1 MGLFDALFRRSR
13 PLPEEPPPPSPV
25 KEAEIPESAGPL
37 AIRVANLQGIG
48 EREEQEDSFA
58 VLNAT
63 APAELSSQGLFA
75 LVADGMGGMEGGRQA
90 SEWAADFFIQL
101 FRERDPKRSVPEW
114 FYQSA
119 HVVSDSVYRQFG
131 GRSGTT
137 LVAVHLLEDRLHW
150 LSVGDSAIYLARD
163 GGVFQLNREHTC
175 LNQLY
180 LQELEQP
187 VIDKARAEQDE
198 DARRLTSFVGIDRL
212 TEVDLNLRPLD
223 LRRGDALL
231 LCSDGISGVLT
242 PPELLEAMSLEPK
255 EGAELLEQMVLEK
268 GVPGQDNYTG
278 VLIACQ

>member
-13 PLPEEPPPPSPV
+13 PAESMPVQPAAEPDAPEET
-25 KEAEIPESAGPL
+25 GPL

-63 APAELSSQGLFA
+63 ALAELSSQGLFA

-90 SEWAADFFIQL
+90 SEWAADFFVQL

-114 FYQSA
+114 FYQSVHA
-119 HVVSDSVYRQFG
+119 VSDSVYRQFG

-137 LVAVHLLEDRLHW
+137 LVAVHLLKDRLHW

-212 TEVDLNLRPLD
+212 AEVDLNLRPLT
-223 LRRGDALL
+223 LKRGDALL
-231 LCSDGISGVLT
+231 VCSDGISGVLT
-242 PPELLEAMSLEPK
+242 PPELLEAMTLAPK
-255 EGAELLEQMVLEK
+255 EGADLLEHMVLEK

-278 VLIACQ
+278 ILIACR

>member
-13 PLPEEPPPPSPV
+13 PAESMPVQPAAEPDAPEET
-25 KEAEIPESAGPL
+25 GPL

-63 APAELSSQGLFA
+63 ALAELSSQGLFA

-90 SEWAADFFIQL
+90 SEWAADFFVQL

-114 FYQSA
+114 FYQSV

-212 TEVDLNLRPLD
+212 AEVDLNLRPLT
-223 LRRGDALL
+223 LKRGDALL
-231 LCSDGISGVLT
+231 VCSDGISGVLT
-242 PPELLEAMSLEPK
+242 PPELLEAMTLAPK
-255 EGAELLEQMVLEK
+255 EGAELLEHMVLEK

-278 VLIACQ
+278 ILIAFR

>member
-1 MGLFDALFRRSR
+1 MGLFKLFSR
-13 PLPEEPPPPSPV
+13 EKRAAPPPEPPREELV
-25 KEAEIPESAGPL
+25 FRAEGPL
-37 AIRVANLQGIG
+37 ALRIANVQGQG
-48 EREEQEDSFA
+48 ERERQEDSFA
-58 VLNAT
+58 IVNA
-63 APAELSSQGLFA
+63 ADLELQETQGLLA

-90 SEWAADFFIQL
+90 SEWAADFFVQL

-114 FYQSA
+114 FYQSV

-212 TEVDLNLRPLD
+212 AEVDLNLRPLT
-223 LRRGDALL
+223 LKRGDALL
-231 LCSDGISGVLT
+231 VCSDGISGVLT
-242 PPELLEAMSLEPK
+242 PPELLEAMTLAPK
-255 EGAELLEQMVLEK
+255 EGAELLEHMVLEK

-278 VLIACQ
+278 ILIACR

>member
-1 MGLFDALFRRSR
+1 
-13 PLPEEPPPPSPV
+13 
-25 KEAEIPESAGPL
+25 
-37 AIRVANLQGIG
+37 
-48 EREEQEDSFA
+48 
-58 VLNAT
+58 
-63 APAELSSQGLFA
+63 
-75 LVADGMGGMEGGRQA
+75 MEGGRQA
-90 SEWAADFFIQL
+90 SEWAADFFIQR

-114 FYQSA
+114 FYQSV

-212 TEVDLNLRPLD
+212 AEVDLNLRPLT
-223 LRRGDALL
+223 LKRGDALL

-242 PPELLEAMSLEPK
+242 PPELLEAMSLPPE
-255 EGAELLEQMVLEK
+255 ESAALLEHMVLEK
-268 GVPGQDNYTG
+268 GIPGQDNYTG
-278 VLIACQ
+278 ILIACQ

>member
-13 PLPEEPPPPSPV
+13 PAESMPVQPAAEPDAPEET
-25 KEAEIPESAGPL
+25 GPL

-63 APAELSSQGLFA
+63 ALAELSSQGLFA

-90 SEWAADFFIQL
+90 SEWAADFFVQL

-114 FYQSA
+114 FYQSV

-187 VIDKARAEQDE
+187 VIDKAQAEQDE
-198 DARRLTSFVGIDRL
+198 DARRLSSFIGIDRL
-212 TEVDLNLRPLD
+212 AEVDLNLRPLT
-223 LRRGDALL
+223 LKRGDALL
-231 LCSDGISGVLT
+231 LCSDGISEVLT
-242 PPELLEAMSLEPK
+242 PPELLEAMTLAPK
-255 EGAELLEQMVLEK
+255 EGAELLEHMVLEK

-278 VLIACQ
+278 ILIACR

>member
-13 PLPEEPPPPSPV
+13 PAESMPVQPAAEPDAPEET
-25 KEAEIPESAGPL
+25 GPL

-63 APAELSSQGLFA
+63 ALAELSSQGLFA

-90 SEWAADFFIQL
+90 SEWAADFFVQL

-114 FYQSA
+114 FYQSV

-163 GGVFQLNREHTC
+163 GGVFQLT
-175 LNQLY
+175 
-180 LQELEQP
+180 
-187 VIDKARAEQDE
+187 RAEQDE

-212 TEVDLNLRPLD
+212 AEVDLNLRPLT
-223 LRRGDALL
+223 LKRGDALL
-231 LCSDGISGVLT
+231 VCSDGISGVLT
-242 PPELLEAMSLEPK
+242 PPELLEAMTLAPK
-255 EGAELLEQMVLEK
+255 EGAELLEHMVLEK

-278 VLIACQ
+278 ILIACR

>member
-13 PLPEEPPPPSPV
+13 PAESMPVQPAAEPDAPEET
-25 KEAEIPESAGPL
+25 GPL

-63 APAELSSQGLFA
+63 ALAELSSQGLFA

-90 SEWAADFFIQL
+90 SEWAADFFVQL

-114 FYQSA
+114 FYQSVHA
-119 HVVSDSVYRQFG
+119 VSDSVYRQFG

-212 TEVDLNLRPLD
+212 AEVDLNLRPLT
-223 LRRGDALL
+223 LKRGDALL
-231 LCSDGISGVLT
+231 VCSDGISGVLT
-242 PPELLEAMSLEPK
+242 PPELLEAMTLAPK
-255 EGAELLEQMVLEK
+255 EGAELLEHMVLEK

-278 VLIACQ
+278 ILIACR

>member
-13 PLPEEPPPPSPV
+13 PAESIPVQPAAEPDAPEET
-25 KEAEIPESAGPL
+25 GPL

-63 APAELSSQGLFA
+63 ALAELSSQGIFA

-90 SEWAADFFIQL
+90 SEWAADFFVQL

-114 FYQSA
+114 FYQSV

-212 TEVDLNLRPLD
+212 AEVDLNLRPLT
-223 LRRGDALL
+223 LKRGDALL

-242 PPELLEAMSLEPK
+242 PPELLEAMTLAPK
-255 EGAELLEQMVLEK
+255 EGAELLEHMVLEK

-278 VLIACQ
+278 ILIACR

>member
-13 PLPEEPPPPSPV
+13 PAESMPVQPAAEPDAPEETG
-25 KEAEIPESAGPL
+25 AL

-63 APAELSSQGLFA
+63 ALAELSSQGLFA

-90 SEWAADFFIQL
+90 SEWAADFFVQL

-114 FYQSA
+114 FYQSV

-212 TEVDLNLRPLD
+212 AEVDLNLRPLT
-223 LRRGDALL
+223 LKRGDALL
-231 LCSDGISGVLT
+231 VCSDGISGVLT
-242 PPELLEAMSLEPK
+242 PPELLEAMTLAPK
-255 EGAELLEQMVLEK
+255 EGAELLEHMVLEK

-278 VLIACQ
+278 ILIACR

>member
-13 PLPEEPPPPSPV
+13 PAESMPVQPAAEPDAPEET
-25 KEAEIPESAGPL
+25 GPL

-63 APAELSSQGLFA
+63 ALAELSSQGLFA

-114 FYQSA
+114 FYQSV

-212 TEVDLNLRPLD
+212 AEVDLNLRPLT
-223 LRRGDALL
+223 LKRGDALL
-231 LCSDGISGVLT
+231 VCSDGISGVLT
-242 PPELLEAMSLEPK
+242 PPELLEAMTLAPK
-255 EGAELLEQMVLEK
+255 EGAELLEHMVLEK

-278 VLIACQ
+278 ILIACR

>member
-13 PLPEEPPPPSPV
+13 PAESMPVQPAAEPDAPEET
-25 KEAEIPESAGPL
+25 GPL

-63 APAELSSQGLFA
+63 ALAELSSQGLFA

-90 SEWAADFFIQL
+90 SEWAADFFVQL

-114 FYQSA
+114 FYQSV

-212 TEVDLNLRPLD
+212 AEVDLNLRPLP
-223 LRRGDALL
+223 LKRGDALL
-231 LCSDGISGVLT
+231 VCSDGISGVLT
-242 PPELLEAMSLEPK
+242 PPELLEAMTLAPK
-255 EGAELLEQMVLEK
+255 EGAELLEHMVLEK

-278 VLIACQ
+278 ILIACR

>member
-13 PLPEEPPPPSPV
+13 PAESMPVQPAAEPDAPEET
-25 KEAEIPESAGPL
+25 GPL

-63 APAELSSQGLFA
+63 ALAELSSQGIFA

-90 SEWAADFFIQL
+90 SEWAADFFVQL

-114 FYQSA
+114 FYQSV

-212 TEVDLNLRPLD
+212 AEVDLNLRPLT
-223 LRRGDALL
+223 LKRGDALL
-231 LCSDGISGVLT
+231 VCSDGISGVLT
-242 PPELLEAMSLEPK
+242 PPELLEAMTLAPK
-255 EGAELLEQMVLEK
+255 EGAELLEHMVLEK

-278 VLIACQ
+278 ILIACR